1 MTKILING
9 QNLECEIMLN
19 NGDVNINNYIHAINY
34 HKNERYSD
42 IRTTNGVMG
51 RNLISSK
58 PQCDI
63 TFQSVDDKDMFLRFI
78 GGERKRFSLEIITD
92 NKSIQI
98 SNILIDKLQDISIL
112 CNCQSIT
119 D

>member
-19 NGDVNINNYIHAINY
+19 NGDVNINNYIYAINY
-34 HKNERYSD
+34 NKNERYAD
-42 IRTTNGVMG
+42 IRTTNGVIG
-51 RNLISSK
+51 HNLIHSK

-63 TFQSVDDKDMFLRFI
+63 TFQSVEDKDMFLRFI
-78 GGERKRFSLEIITD
+78 GGERQRFILEIITED
-92 NKSIQI
+92 KCILI
-98 SNILIDKLQDISIL
+98 SNILIDKSSNTNIL
-112 CNCQSIT
+112 CNCQSIK